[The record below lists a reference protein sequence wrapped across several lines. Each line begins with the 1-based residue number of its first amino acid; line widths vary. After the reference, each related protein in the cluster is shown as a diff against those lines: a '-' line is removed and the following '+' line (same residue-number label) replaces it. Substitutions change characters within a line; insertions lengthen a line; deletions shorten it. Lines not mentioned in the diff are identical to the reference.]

1 MPAITA
7 KKAKKVLDD
16 LTRRVSEKDLLAVIR
31 RKKEIEG
38 KLGQAPGALQKFVNQ
53 TMLLVSLV
61 GDYRKGLYREIPWYT
76 VATAVAALIYF
87 LSPLDLIPDFI
98 PFFGQIDDAIV
109 VALAV
114 KAVQEDLKK
123 YATMKGFDLKKYF

>member
-1 MPAITA
+1 MVKIDPR
-7 KKAKKVLDD
+7 KAKKVLDD

-38 KLGQAPGALQKFVNQ
+38 KLEQTPGTLQKFVNQ

>member
-1 MPAITA
+1 MVTIDAR
-7 KKAKKVLDD
+7 KAKKVLED
-16 LTRRVSEKDLLAVIR
+16 LTRRVSEKDLLAVLR
-31 RKKEIEG
+31 RRKEIEG
-38 KLGQAPGALQKFVNQ
+38 KLEHTPGTLQKFVNQ

-76 VATAVAALIYF
+76 VATSVAALIYF

-98 PFFGQIDDAIV
+98 PLLGQIDDAIV
-109 VALAV
+109 ISLAV